1 VRPTTTNARLLAS
14 STGDD
19 DAVFHPTALLA
30 RLDDLRRRLTICLL
44 TLFAGLVLCFSVST
58 QMYRFLV
65 APLKQALPEGAALVA
80 TTVPEIFV
88 VHLQIAL
95 FGAVFLAAP
104 VWLYHLWSFVDGV
117 YPLRKRTFL
126 PALALGVA
134 LFLSG
139 AAFGHFVLFPIAAH
153 FFTTFGSSSVH
164 VLLSVGT
171 VFSFYIQFVLG
182 MGAAFQIPTVVLVL
196 SQLRLVTPRFLVRHL
211 KYVILIVFTIAAI
224 LTPTPD
230 MVTQSLLALP
240 MLALYLLSIVLC
252 WMVQR
257 GRSGAA

>member
-1 VRPTTTNARLLAS
+1 MRTTSAARLLTTARS
-14 STGDD
+14 GEGDEVFQP
-19 DAVFHPTALLA
+19 AVLLA
-30 RLDDLRRRLTICLL
+30 RLDDLRRRLVHCLL
-44 TLFAGLVLCFSVST
+44 ALFLGFVLCFSVSDP
-58 QMYRFLV
+58 MYRFLI
-65 APLKQALPEGAALVA
+65 APLRQALPEGAALVA
-80 TTVPEIFV
+80 TTIPEIFI
-88 VHLQIAL
+88 VHLQIGL

-104 VWLYHLWSFVDGV
+104 VWLYHLWGFVDGI
-117 YPLRKRTFL
+117 YPLRKRTLL
-126 PALALGVA
+126 PALLMGVA
-134 LFLSG
+134 LFLGG

-171 VFSFYIQFVLG
+171 VFSFYMQFVLG
-182 MGAAFQIPTVVLVL
+182 MGAAFQIPTIVLVL

-240 MLALYLLSIVLC
+240 MLGLYVFSIVLC
-252 WMVQR
+252 WIMQR
-257 GRSGAA
+257 GRSGAE